1 MLILNCYL
9 KKNTVYIPTLA
20 QVKTGGYLIIEPV
33 SVVPVS
39 STASLKEALEVAI
52 DREMPVVPSFPPR
65 EQQAKPTILKYA
77 HEKSYS
83 AFVRGA
89 FAWHV
94 DGRDGVYKIFPQ
106 KKGQPRGWVDDK
118 DRMVAFPPG
127 TAADEVCDRLISM
140 IQAAAA
146 A

>member
-20 QVKTGGYLIIEPV
+20 KVKTGGYLIIEPV
-33 SVVPVS
+33 FVVNVS
-39 STASLKEALEVAI
+39 NTLNLKETLKAAI
-52 DREMPVVPSFPPR
+52 DREMPVVPSFPSR

-89 FAWHV
+89 FAWRL
-94 DGRDGVYKIFPQ
+94 DDRDGVYKIFPQ
-106 KKGQPRGWVDDK
+106 RKGQPRGWVDDT
-118 DRMVAFPPG
+118 DRMVEFPPEA
-127 TAADEVCDRLISM
+127 TADEICDRLISM
-140 IQAAAA
+140 IQTAAAA
-146 A
+146 